1 MPQPPKD
8 MKLVAVMSLEAYR
21 DDLHRIY
28 RDHQI
33 RVFSEIDIEGYHHRQ
48 TPPATAV
55 GWFAASMSP
64 AYSTLT
70 WAFLPETQAGD
81 LLGAIERYNAD
92 NDLDHPV
99 RAFQMPVDTAV

>member
-1 MPQPPKD
+1 
-8 MKLVAVMSLEAYR
+8 MKLLAVMSLDAYR

-33 RVFSEIDIEGYHHRQ
+33 QVFSEIDIEGYHHSQ
-48 TPPATAV
+48 TPSPTAV
-55 GWFAASMSP
+55 GWFGGAVTP

-70 WAFLPETQAGD
+70 WAFLPEVQAAD
-81 LLGAIERYNAD
+81 LLGAIEQYNED

-99 RAFQMPVDTAV
+99 RAFQMPVDRAV